1 MAGTISA
8 TTAALIAAG
17 VGAAGVGAGLY
28 TGQQAAQGQK
38 QALQAQKAAQKQ
50 GIQQALSTQRQGE
63 IAQNAANMKAP
74 DISAILQ
81 RAALAAKAGVGSTML
96 TGASGVNPSQL
107 NLGKTSLLGS

>member
-28 TGQQAAQGQK
+28 TGAKQAQGQQK
-38 QALQAQKAAQKQ
+38 ALALQKT
-50 GIQQALSTQRQGE
+50 GQQQAVQSALSTERQGA

-74 DISAILQ
+74 DILSILQ
-81 RAALAAKAGVGSTML
+81 RAALASKAGVGSTML
-96 TGASGVNPSQL
+96 TGPGGVQPSQL

>member
-1 MAGTISA
+1 MAGSTLA

-28 TGQQAAQGQK
+28 TGAQAAQGQK
-38 QALQAQKAAQKQ
+38 KALEMQKTAQAQ
-50 GIQQALSTQRQGE
+50 GIQQALSTQRQGQ
-63 IAQNAANMKAP
+63 IAQNAANMKTP

-107 NLGKTSLLGS
+107 SLGKSSLLGS

>member
-28 TGQQAAQGQK
+28 TGAKAQAGQQKALALQKTGQQQAV
-38 QALQAQKAAQKQ
+38 
-50 GIQQALSTQRQGE
+50 QQALSTQRQGA
-63 IAQNAANMKAP
+63 IAQNAANQKMP
-74 DISAILQ
+74 DVASILQ
-81 RAALAAKAGVGSTML
+81 RAALAAKGGMGSTML
-96 TGASGVNPSQL
+96 TGAGGIQPGQL